1 MSSQRLG
8 LHRNWSSIHLLV
20 RLLPIIFFQLYL
32 WLTTILFVYGP
43 WPWPVE
49 NPLELY
55 SFLFAAHFSLGLG
68 YLSGFIGKSSVA
80 GSNKSDFKTLV
91 SFSII
96 LSVIL
101 YLPTVYSRTGFFVPD
116 IYYGVTN
123 AGDAYANAV
132 DLSIS
137 GGEFVYVEYVRI
149 LVAPITAL
157 AVPVIMINWGVWSK
171 GYRLMAVVLM
181 ISSVALYMA
190 MGTNKAVADL
200 AITLP
205 WLILL
210 GYFSRGIRITK
221 TGWFRVVS
229 VCFILLIVVGVFFSI
244 GQAQRSGSG
253 VVTGSFGSPLY
264 ILTNRD
270 QLYFEVLPTPLA
282 VFYEAITRYIC
293 QGYYAL
299 SLALKF
305 PFDSTYGFG
314 HSMFLLGN
322 VVNINGLEGLMA
334 HSYPARLEVYH
345 GWGMYELWHSGY
357 VWIASDVGFFGALL
371 VVFFI
376 GRWLCLSWRDVITVR
391 DPRASV
397 AFYFLVVALFYIPAN
412 NQVMQNGET
421 FFAFYCTLVWWL
433 LRRNGIV
440 LWKRRTVHRK
450 TDRNGSEE

>member
-1 MSSQRLG
+1 MRSQRLG
-8 LHRNWSSIHLLV
+8 LHKNWTSIHLLV

-32 WLTTILFVYGP
+32 WLTTVLFIYGP

-49 NPLELY
+49 NALELY
-55 SFLFAAHFSLGLG
+55 SFLFAAQLSLGLG

-91 SFSII
+91 RLSIV

-101 YLPTVYSRTGFFVPD
+101 YFPTVYTRTGSFMPD
-116 IYYGVTN
+116 IYYGIVN
-123 AGDAYANAV
+123 AGDAYANAIE
-132 DLSIS
+132 LSNS
-137 GGEFVYVEYVRI
+137 GGKFVYVEYVRI

-157 AVPVIMINWGVWSK
+157 AVPVIMMNWGVWSK
-171 GYRLMAVVLM
+171 GYRLMAVILM
-181 ISSVALYMA
+181 ISSVVLYMA

-210 GYFSRGIRITK
+210 GYFSRGIWITRK
-221 TGWFRVVS
+221 DWLRVISVS
-229 VCFILLIVVGVFFSI
+229 FLLLLIMGVFFSI

-264 ILTNRD
+264 ILTNRN
-270 QLYFEVLPTPLA
+270 QLYFELLPTPLA

-299 SLALKF
+299 SLALKL

-322 VVNINGLEGLMA
+322 VVDIKGLEGLIT
-334 HSYPARLEVYH
+334 HSYPARLEDYH

-397 AFYFLVVALFYIPAN
+397 VFYFLVIALFYLSAN

-421 FFAFYCTLVWWL
+421 FFAFYCILVWWL

-440 LWKRRTVHRK
+440 LWKR
-450 TDRNGSEE
+450 

>member
-1 MSSQRLG
+1 MQSRRLG
-8 LHRNWSSIHLLV
+8 LHKNWSSVHLFV

-32 WLTTILFVYGP
+32 WLTTFLFVYGP

-55 SFLFAAHFSLGLG
+55 SFIFALHFSLGFG

-80 GSNKSDFKTLV
+80 GSNKSDLKVLV
-91 SFSII
+91 RFSII

-101 YLPTVYSRTGFFVPD
+101 YLPTVYSRTGSFLPNV
-116 IYYGVTN
+116 YYGFLN
-123 AGDAYANAV
+123 AGDSYANAV
-132 DLSIS
+132 ELSIS
-137 GGEFVYVEYVRI
+137 GGAFVYIEYVRI

-157 AVPVIMINWGVWSK
+157 AIPVIMTNWGLWGN
-171 GYRLMAVVLM
+171 GYRIMAVILM
-181 ISSVALYMA
+181 ISSAALYIA
-190 MGTNKAVADL
+190 MGTNKAVAEL

-210 GYFSRGIRITK
+210 GYFSRGIWIGK
-221 TGWFRVVS
+221 TGWFRIFS
-229 VCFILLIVVGVFFSI
+229 VCVLLLLIMGIFFSI
-244 GQAQRSGSG
+244 GQTQRSGSG
-253 VVTGSFGSPLY
+253 IVTGSFGSPLY
-264 ILTNRD
+264 IITDRN
-270 QLYFEVLPTPLA
+270 QLYYEYLPTPLA

-299 SLALKF
+299 SLALKL
-305 PFDSTYGFG
+305 PLDSTYGFG

-322 VVNINGLEGLMA
+322 ASNFPLVDDMVTR
-334 HSYPARLEVYH
+334 SYPARMEAYH
-345 GWGMYELWHSGY
+345 GWGMYELWHSAY
-357 VWIASDVGFFGALL
+357 VWIASDVGFFGVFL
-371 VVFFI
+371 VIFFI

-397 AFYFLVVALFYIPAN
+397 VFYYLTIALFYLPAN

-421 FFAFYCTLVWWL
+421 FTAFYCVLVWWL

-440 LWKRRTVHRK
+440 IRK
-450 TDRNGSEE
+450 QRSVYRMLDGTKYED